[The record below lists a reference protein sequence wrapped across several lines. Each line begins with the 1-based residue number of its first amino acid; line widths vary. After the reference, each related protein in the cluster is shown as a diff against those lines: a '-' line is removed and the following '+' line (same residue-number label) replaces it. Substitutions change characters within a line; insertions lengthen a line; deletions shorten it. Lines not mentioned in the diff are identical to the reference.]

1 MFLQNQHNHRAG
13 REDGGDIMIE
23 VCNISKQFEIH
34 RALNDVS
41 FTIKQ
46 GSVTGLIGPNGS
58 GKTTLIRIMNG
69 VLGASTGKVN
79 IGGLDPSIDAEKVLA
94 MCGTLT
100 EQSGLYENMSG
111 RDNLL
116 FFAEVFGV
124 KQAAARI
131 DELVALFELSEYVD
145 RKVGTYST
153 GMKKRLGL
161 ARVLLHSP
169 SILFL
174 DEPTNGL
181 DPDGIQMVLGIIRR
195 LNREEGITI
204 LVSSHVLTQ
213 LSAVCD
219 HYIFMENGCKVEEG
233 TEEDIVKRY
242 LGRPKVEIEADLP
255 GGWRALDLPGYSLE
269 ILTPRKAIFQLESRE
284 QIPRLLR
291 TLTGI
296 GEVYQSRIMDSDL
309 ESVYFSIREAHRHE

>member
-1 MFLQNQHNHRAG
+1 
-13 REDGGDIMIE
+13 MIE
-23 VCNISKQFEIH
+23 VRHITKHFDTQQ
-34 RALNDVS
+34 ALQDVS
-41 FTIKQ
+41 FTIPE

-69 VLGASTGKVN
+69 VLGANSGQVTIQG
-79 IGGLDPSIDAEKVLA
+79 IDTSSETEKILA

-116 FFAEVFGV
+116 FFADAFGL
-124 KQAAARI
+124 KRPHERI
-131 DELVALFELSEYVD
+131 DELVELLEIQTYQH

-161 ARVLLHSP
+161 ARVLLHRP

-181 DPDGIQMVLGIIRR
+181 DPDGIQMVLRIIRQ
-195 LNREEGITI
+195 LNREQNMTI
-204 LVSSHVLTQ
+204 LISSHVLTQ

-219 HYIFMENGCKVEEG
+219 HYIFMEKGRIVEKG
-233 TEEDIVKRY
+233 TEQEIIGRYQSAPKLEVEADMPNGWNTGNYSPETVVEQRATFQLNSREDIP
-242 LGRPKVEIEADLP
+242 L
-255 GGWRALDLPGYSLE
+255 
-269 ILTPRKAIFQLESRE
+269 
-284 QIPRLLR
+284 LLR
-291 TLTGI
+291 QLTERGQ
-296 GEVYQSRIMDSDL
+296 VYQARIEGNDL
-309 ESVYFSIREAHRHE
+309 ESIYFAIREANAHE

>member
-1 MFLQNQHNHRAG
+1 
-13 REDGGDIMIE
+13 MIE
-23 VCNISKQFEIH
+23 VRSISKQFKEH
-34 RALNDVS
+34 QALRDVS
-41 FTIKQ
+41 FTIEQ

-69 VLGASTGKVN
+69 VLGATSGSVTIN
-79 IGGLDPSIDAEKVLA
+79 GLDPSAHAEKVLA

-111 RDNLL
+111 RDNLM

-124 KQAAARI
+124 QQHTARI
-131 DELVALFELSEYVD
+131 DELAELFELQEYQH

-161 ARVLLHSP
+161 ARVLLHRP

-181 DPDGIQMVLGIIRR
+181 DPDGIQMVLRIIRR
-195 LNREEGITI
+195 LNREEKMTI
-204 LVSSHVLTQ
+204 LVSSHVLSQ

-219 HYIFMENGCKVEEG
+219 RYIFMEKGRKVEEG
-233 TEEDIVKRY
+233 SEQEIVNRY
-242 LGRPKVEIEADLP
+242 LTAPRLEVEAALTD
-255 GGWRALDLPGYSLE
+255 GWSAAAEFNPE
-269 ILTPRKAIFQLESRE
+269 IISTDKAIFQLQSRE
-284 QIPRLLR
+284 EIPMLLR
-291 TLTGI
+291 QLTTKGQ
-296 GEVYQSRIMDSDL
+296 VYQARMIGSDL
-309 ESVYFSIREAHRHE
+309 ESIYFAIREAHHYE